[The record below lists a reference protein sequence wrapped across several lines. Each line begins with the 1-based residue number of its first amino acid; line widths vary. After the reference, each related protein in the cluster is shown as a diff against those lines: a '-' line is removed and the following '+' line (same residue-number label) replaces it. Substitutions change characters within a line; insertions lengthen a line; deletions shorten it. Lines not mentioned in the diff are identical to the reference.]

1 MATGG
6 RQVVGFACSDE
17 QESWP
22 CGNPKL
28 KVLFAATVTS
38 IALLG
43 TPGAIAVPP
52 TVPRR
57 PPWKDLTYGG
67 LKPTVSAMLPGKMSL
82 KMPNPARSTDLDPN
96 CHAIAVLGWRI
107 ARGVEENTLPRRV
120 CMAVFKG

>member
-6 RQVVGFACSDE
+6 RQVVRFACSDA

-28 KVLFAATVTS
+28 KVLFAATVAS

-43 TPGAIAVPP
+43 TPGAIAIPP

-67 LKPTVSAMLPGKMSL
+67 LTPTTSAMLPGKLSL
-82 KMPNPARSTDLDPN
+82 KTPKTARSTDLDSN
-96 CHAIAVLGWRI
+96 CHAIAVLGCRI
-107 ARGVEENTLPRRV
+107 ARGVEENTLPRPV
-120 CMAVFKG
+120 